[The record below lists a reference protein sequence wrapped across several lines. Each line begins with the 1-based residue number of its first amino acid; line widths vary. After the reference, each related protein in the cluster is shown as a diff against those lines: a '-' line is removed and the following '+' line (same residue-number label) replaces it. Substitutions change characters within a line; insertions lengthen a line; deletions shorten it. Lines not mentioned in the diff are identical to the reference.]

1 MSDKDIT
8 INKDILYK
16 NLRGE
21 CKECFG
27 LCCTALYFSKNDG
40 FPQNKDAGKPCLNL
54 ENNFKCK
61 VHNNLIKKGLKGC
74 TSYDCFG
81 AGQKIAQVTYK
92 GIDWRRDPEKSQEMF
107 DAFLVMVQVHEMM
120 WYLAEALRMKPGKD
134 IEEKITEM
142 INKTEEI
149 TNLEAQSLI
158 NNDLLPHQKKVNE
171 LLAETSKIIR
181 GRFNKSSKSLL
192 KNKKRIAGR
201 LNFMGQD
208 LSKMN
213 LKGENLSG
221 AFLIAANMKGC
232 DLSGTDFLGA
242 DLRDT
247 DLCGADLSKSLY
259 LTQMQLNSA
268 KGDSSTKIPES
279 LIRSHQWSK

>member
-1 MSDKDIT
+1 MEISIEE
-8 INKDILYK
+8 LYK
-16 NLRGE
+16 ELRGE
-21 CKECFG
+21 CKDCFG
-27 LCCTALYFSKNDG
+27 LCCTALYFSKTDG

-54 ENNFKCK
+54 ENDFKCK

-81 AGQKIAQVTYK
+81 AGQRIAQVIYK
-92 GIDWRRDPEKSQEMF
+92 GQDWRSNPEKSQEMF
-107 DAFLVMVQVHEMM
+107 DTFLVMVQVHEML
-120 WYLAEALRMKPGKD
+120 WYLAEALRMKPGKEL
-134 IEEKITEM
+134 EEKIIEM

-149 TNLEAQSLI
+149 ADLEAQSLI
-158 NNDLLPHQKKVNE
+158 KNDLLPHKKKVNE
-171 LLAETSKIIR
+171 LLAKTSKIIR
-181 GRFNKSSKSLL
+181 SRFNKSGKSSL
-192 KNKKRIAGR
+192 KNKKRIGGR

-208 LSKMN
+208 LIKLN
-213 LKGENLSG
+213 LKGEDLNG
-221 AFLIAANMKGC
+221 AFLIAANMKCC

>member
-1 MSDKDIT
+1 MEISIEE
-8 INKDILYK
+8 LYK
-16 NLRGE
+16 ELRGE
-21 CKECFG
+21 CKDCFG
-27 LCCTALYFSKNDG
+27 LCCTALYFSKTDG

-54 ENNFKCK
+54 ENDFKCK

-81 AGQKIAQVTYK
+81 AGQRIAQVIYK
-92 GIDWRRDPEKSQEMF
+92 GQDWRSNPEKSQEMF
-107 DAFLVMVQVHEMM
+107 DTFLVMVQVHEML
-120 WYLAEALRMKPGKD
+120 WYLAEALRMKPGKEL
-134 IEEKITEM
+134 EEKIIEM

-149 TNLEAQSLI
+149 ADLEAQSLI
-158 NNDLLPHQKKVNE
+158 KNDLLPHKKKVNE
-171 LLAETSKIIR
+171 LLAKTSKIIR
-181 GRFNKSSKSLL
+181 SRFNKSGKNSL
-192 KNKKRIAGR
+192 KNKKRIGGR

-208 LSKMN
+208 LIKLN
-213 LKGENLSG
+213 LKGEDLNG
-221 AFLIAANMKGC
+221 AFLIAANMKCC

-268 KGDSSTKIPES
+268 KGDSYTKIPES
-279 LIRSHQWSK
+279 LIRPHQWSK

>member
-1 MSDKDIT
+1 MEISIEE
-8 INKDILYK
+8 LYK
-16 NLRGE
+16 ELRGE
-21 CKECFG
+21 CKDCFG
-27 LCCTALYFSKNDG
+27 LCCTALYFSKTDG

-54 ENNFKCK
+54 ENDFKCK

-81 AGQKIAQVTYK
+81 AGQRIAQVIYK
-92 GIDWRRDPEKSQEMF
+92 GQDWRSNPEKSQEMF
-107 DAFLVMVQVHEMM
+107 DTFLVMVQVHEML
-120 WYLAEALRMKPGKD
+120 WYLAEALRMKPGKEL
-134 IEEKITEM
+134 EEKIIEM

-149 TNLEAQSLI
+149 ADLEAQSLI
-158 NNDLLPHQKKVNE
+158 KNDLLPHKKKVNE
-171 LLAETSKIIR
+171 LLAKTSKIIR
-181 GRFNKSSKSLL
+181 SRFNKSGKSSL
-192 KNKKRIAGR
+192 KNKKRIGGR

-208 LSKMN
+208 LIKLN
-213 LKGENLSG
+213 LKGEDLNG
-221 AFLIAANMKGC
+221 AFLIAANMKCC

-268 KGDSSTKIPES
+268 KGDSYTKIPES
-279 LIRSHQWSK
+279 LIRPHQWSK